1 MGTESNTARARA
13 KLGGVRQRIEVW
25 RRTRAK
31 RSPMPQELW
40 TAATELARELGVS
53 RVAQELGVGYG
64 SLKDRL
70 GANGGRGPGAFV
82 EVDGALLLSAAPATA
97 RNEVELSDASGMKV
111 VIRLGAGQAV
121 DVGALLAAFRTVPA

>member
-1 MGTESNTARARA
+1 MATESSGAGTRA
-13 KLGGVRQRIEVW
+13 KLERVRRRIERW
-25 RRTRAK
+25 RWARVK
-31 RSPMPQELW
+31 GSPMPPELW
-40 TAATELARELGVS
+40 AAATDLARELGAY

-70 GANGGRGPGAFV
+70 GANGARGAGEFV